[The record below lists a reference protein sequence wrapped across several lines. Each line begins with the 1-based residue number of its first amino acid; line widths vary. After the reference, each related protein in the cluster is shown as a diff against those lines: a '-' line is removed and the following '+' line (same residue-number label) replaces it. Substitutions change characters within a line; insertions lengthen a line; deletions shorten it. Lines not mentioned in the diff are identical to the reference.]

1 MAKYSL
7 IPVEVP
13 RVSTRYRVIRTKLP
27 VPQSLPIFQALAAS
41 ESPSMMGQPPV
52 VWHRAK
58 GFQVWDRWG
67 NKWIDWSSGVII
79 TNAGHGR
86 KEIRRALREVVDRS
100 LLTSY
105 CFVHEQRAELTRLL
119 VSLSPDPASYR
130 VFLLSTGSEAVEN
143 ALKLARTWALEKHG
157 PKKRMI
163 VSFENAFHGRTMG
176 AQLAGGM
183 QKQKKWIVGEGS
195 TFVQVPFPDGYYC
208 QDESFDLFLRTLKE
222 KGVAHEE
229 IAGVITESF
238 QGAGVNFLPVDYAGK
253 LESFCREHD
262 IITIYDEV
270 QAGFGRSGKMFSY
283 EHYGVT
289 PDLITCGKGITSSLP
304 LSAVIGRKDLLE
316 LYPPGSM
323 TSTHSA
329 SPLPV
334 AAALASIR
342 LIQKENLV
350 ENSRVLGEFL
360 ERELL
365 RIQGKHRE
373 VIGCVHV
380 KGLVGGVMIAKRGT
394 REPDPETALRINEA
408 CIRKGL
414 LMTAPVGTYGECHKI
429 APALMINKEALR
441 ESLEVYEQAC
451 DEVLGSTRAS
461 CPASTILPA

>member
-13 RVSTRYRVIRTKLP
+13 LVSTRYRVIRTKLP
-27 VPQSLPIFQALAAS
+27 VPQSLPIFQALEES
-41 ESPSMMGQPPV
+41 ESASMMGQPPV
-52 VWHRAK
+52 VWHRAE

-79 TNAGHGR
+79 ANAGHGR
-86 KEIRRALREVVDRS
+86 KEIRKALREVVDRS
-100 LLTSY
+100 LLMSY
-105 CFVHEQRAELTRLL
+105 CFVHEQRSELTKLL
-119 VSLSPDPASYR
+119 VSFSPDPANYR

-163 VSFENAFHGRTMG
+163 VSFENSFHGRTLG

-208 QDESFDLFLRTLKE
+208 QDESFDLFLDTLK
-222 KGVAHEE
+222 KLGVAPEE

-238 QGAGVNFLPVDYAGK
+238 QGAGVNFMPIDYAKK
-253 LESFCREHD
+253 LEAFCREYD
-262 IITIYDEV
+262 IITIFDEV
-270 QAGFGRSGKMFSY
+270 QAGFGRSGKMFTY
-283 EHYGVT
+283 QHYGVT

-304 LSAVIGRKDLLE
+304 LSAVIGRKDLMD

-334 AAALASIR
+334 AAALASIH
-342 LIQKENLV
+342 LIQKEGLV
-350 ENSRVLGEFL
+350 ENSRVLGIVL

-365 RIQGKHRE
+365 RIQGKYRE
-373 VIGCVHV
+373 SIGCVHA
-380 KGLVGGVMIAKRGT
+380 KGLVAGVMMAKKGT
-394 REPDPETALRINEA
+394 REPDPETALRINQA
-408 CIRKGL
+408 CIHKGL
-414 LMTAPVGTYGECHKI
+414 LLTAPVGTYGECHKV
-429 APALMINKEALR
+429 APPLMINRAALG
-441 ESLEVYEQAC
+441 ESLEVFEQAC
-451 DEVLGSTRAS
+451 DEVLG
-461 CPASTILPA
+461 